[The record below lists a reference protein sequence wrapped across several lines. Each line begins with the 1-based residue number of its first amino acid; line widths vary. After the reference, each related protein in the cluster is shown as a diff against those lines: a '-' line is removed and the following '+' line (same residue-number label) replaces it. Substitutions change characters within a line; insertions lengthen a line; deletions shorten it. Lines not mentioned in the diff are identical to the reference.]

1 VSSVLTLH
9 YSMLAV
15 TFQTKVTWSASSI
28 WRSPS
33 GTTLTQVSS
42 SRAQWLQDP
51 SFSPPSW
58 MRVWMGTL

>member
-33 GTTLTQVSS
+33 GFWNNTDSS
-42 SRAQWLQDP
+42 
-51 SFSPPSW
+51 
-58 MRVWMGTL
+58 V